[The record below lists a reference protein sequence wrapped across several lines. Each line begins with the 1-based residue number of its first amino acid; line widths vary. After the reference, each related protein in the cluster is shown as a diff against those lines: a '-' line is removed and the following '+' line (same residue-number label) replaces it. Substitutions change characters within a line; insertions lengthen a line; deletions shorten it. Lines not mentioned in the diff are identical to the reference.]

1 MLLPTSKFVFLAHVI
16 CWMYRA
22 TIDSACSTIF
32 LSRCRPWPFLKP
44 LICTAVP
51 APVLYRSERSF
62 MDPVDN
68 CNFPDSN
75 LPAICALVCLYLLK
89 PLVRA
94 SGSQGIVRKMI
105 NLGAFHISATR
116 KENKVCSKEGASKEQ
131 RQIQTF
137 KVATSLFKVAISP
150 FKASTITWKV
160 WIVGM

>member
-1 MLLPTSKFVFLAHVI
+1 
-16 CWMYRA
+16 
-22 TIDSACSTIF
+22 
-32 LSRCRPWPFLKP
+32 
-44 LICTAVP
+44 
-51 APVLYRSERSF
+51 

-89 PLVRA
+89 PLVQA
-94 SGSQGIVRKMI
+94 SRSQGIIRKMI
-105 NLGAFHISATR
+105 NLGALHISATR

-137 KVATSLFKVAISP
+137 KVATSLFKVAISS
-150 FKASTITWKV
+150 FKATTITWKV